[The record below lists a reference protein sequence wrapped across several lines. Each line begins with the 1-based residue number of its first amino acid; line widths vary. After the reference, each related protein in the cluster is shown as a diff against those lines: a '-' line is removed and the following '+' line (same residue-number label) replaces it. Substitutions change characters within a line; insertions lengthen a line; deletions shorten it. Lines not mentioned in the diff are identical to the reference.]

1 MPGIDTFQHTT
12 LGGLLWLIEVKYFV
26 LNRSLKVCNAV
37 IENAKNRIERIANL
51 VVASPWM
58 ERFFR
63 LGYGAKGVVYAIV
76 GWLAASA
83 AFGPGGR
90 TTGTRGALRSLVNQP
105 FGQGLLGFV
114 AIGLSGYVLWRFV
127 QAIMDTENQGTDAKG
142 IILRLSY
149 AGNGS
154 IYAGLAFT
162 AVQMSIG
169 EVDIDNGYGS
179 RDWTALLLAQPF
191 GQWLVGTVGVI
202 VIGVGFY
209 EFYQAYTAKFRR
221 KFNLNEMSDTEKT
234 WATRIG
240 RFGLVAR
247 GVVYTIIGFF
257 LIQAARLSNSNQ
269 VRGLEGALDSLAG
282 QPYGRWLLGIV
293 AIGLI
298 AYGLYYIVQAR
309 YRQIHILG

>member
-1 MPGIDTFQHTT
+1 MFNA
-12 LGGLLWLIEVKYFV
+12 LIK
-26 LNRSLKVCNAV
+26 
-37 IENAKNRIERIANL
+37 NAKNRIERIASL

-63 LGYGAKGVVYAIV
+63 LGYAAKGVVYAII

-90 TTGTRGALRSLVNQP
+90 TTGARGALRSLVKQP
-105 FGQGLLGFV
+105 FGQGLLGLV

-127 QAIMDTENQGTDAKG
+127 QAIMDTENQGRDAKG

-154 IYAGLAFT
+154 IYAGLAMT
-162 AVQMSIG
+162 AIELVIDEVDG
-169 EVDIDNGYGS
+169 EVDIDNGYGA

-191 GQWLVGTVGVI
+191 GQWLVGTVGAI
-202 VIGVGFY
+202 AIGVGFY
-209 EFYQAYTAKFRR
+209 EFYQAYTAKFCR
-221 KFNLNEMSDTEKT
+221 KFKLNKMSDTEKT
-234 WATRIG
+234 WATYIG
-240 RFGLVAR
+240 RFGLAAR
-247 GVVYTIIGFF
+247 GVVYSMIGFF
-257 LIQAARLSNSNQ
+257 LIQAARQSNSNQ
-269 VRGLEGALDSLAG
+269 VKGLEGALDSLAR
-282 QPYGRWLLGIV
+282 QPYGPWLLGIV

-309 YRQIHILG
+309 YRRINVT